1 VGISI
6 GLTRLFYVLDE
17 QGLLNPELPS
27 APADALV
34 LPMGDIA
41 PAISLA
47 EELRSAGLRVQLYCE
62 QKKFKQKMAYA
73 NKLEVPFA
81 VLLGE
86 DEIAEGKC
94 SVKNMV
100 TGEQVKLTPA
110 EAAAHIQAALANN
123 SGAVILEK

>member
-1 VGISI
+1 
-6 GLTRLFYVLDE
+6 
-17 QGLLNPELPS
+17 
-27 APADALV
+27 
-34 LPMGDIA
+34 MGEVA
-41 PAISLA
+41 PAIAVA
-47 EELRSAGLRVQLYCE
+47 EELRSHGLRVQLYGE

-81 VLLGE
+81 ILLGE

-110 EAAAHIQAALANN
+110 EAAAHIKAELVKK